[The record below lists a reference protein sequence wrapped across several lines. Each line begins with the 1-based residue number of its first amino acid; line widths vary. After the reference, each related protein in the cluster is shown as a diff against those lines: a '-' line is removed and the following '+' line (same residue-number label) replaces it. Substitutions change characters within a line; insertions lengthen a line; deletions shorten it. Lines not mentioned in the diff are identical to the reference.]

1 MHVKMAGMII
11 LSGITLFMPKP
22 GIRQVCG
29 LKNDEW
35 MGEKILRG
43 ISTDYGEKKH
53 ADESGPFYY
62 MMPDATFKSKDEN
75 EMAEET

>member
-1 MHVKMAGMII
+1 
-11 LSGITLFMPKP
+11 
-22 GIRQVCG
+22 
-29 LKNDEW
+29 